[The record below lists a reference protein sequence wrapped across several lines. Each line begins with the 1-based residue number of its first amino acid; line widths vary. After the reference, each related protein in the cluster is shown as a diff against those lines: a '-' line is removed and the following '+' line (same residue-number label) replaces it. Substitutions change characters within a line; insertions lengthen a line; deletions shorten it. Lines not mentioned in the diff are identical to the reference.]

1 MRPFVFRMSPLSIRR
16 VSPESRSRPTLVFR
30 FDMSFRPSLRTS
42 LLLAG
47 VSALLCACSSTYY
60 TGDTV
65 SGPSPAEKRDR
76 TENSRDPLLD
86 APNRSLMS
94 CTSETA
100 VTVLQRVNEV
110 PFACPDLGVSA
121 TLSELRDAGWRIIRV
136 DIGDDVESDGHVG
149 FPVTIQVRKLF

>member
-1 MRPFVFRMSPLSIRR
+1 MSQLSIRR
-16 VSPESRSRPTLVFR
+16 VSPRADPGQLRFYR

-65 SGPSPAEKRDR
+65 SGPSPTEKRDR

-121 TLSELRDAGWRIIRV
+121 TLSELRDAGWRILRV
-136 DIGDDVESDGHVG
+136 DIGDDIESEGHVG